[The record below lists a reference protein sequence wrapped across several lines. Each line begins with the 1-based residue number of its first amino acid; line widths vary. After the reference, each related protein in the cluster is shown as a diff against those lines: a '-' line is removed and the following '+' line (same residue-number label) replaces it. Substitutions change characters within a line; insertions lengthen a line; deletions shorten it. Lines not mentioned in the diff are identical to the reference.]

1 MNSGGC
7 SPGTRM
13 IAFVVGDPYKPSCVT
28 ATKRVFAS
36 QGIVMDGLGI
46 CLESFPKSEHGVS
59 KLWLLQV

>member
-28 ATKRVFAS
+28 ATRRVFAS

-46 CLESFPKSEHGVS
+46 CPES
-59 KLWLLQV
+59 